1 MRKKRICTE
10 FNQVERNGGE
20 EGGRRMDVC
29 GEIATQLENVN
40 IVDRWRMDQAKESFE
55 LGLSKTKRRR

>member
-40 IVDRWRMDQAKESFE
+40 IVDGLWIRPRQASNLAF
-55 LGLSKTKRRR
+55 RR

>member
-1 MRKKRICTE
+1 
-10 FNQVERNGGE
+10 
-20 EGGRRMDVC
+20 MDVC